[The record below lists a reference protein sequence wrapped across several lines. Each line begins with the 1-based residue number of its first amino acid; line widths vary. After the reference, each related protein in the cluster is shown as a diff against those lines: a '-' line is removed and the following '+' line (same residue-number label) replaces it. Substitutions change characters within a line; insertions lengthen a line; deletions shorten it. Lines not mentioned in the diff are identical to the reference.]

1 LNCCRVIF
9 FDKQIQTLRES
20 SCLMGVQMLEI
31 FGYIYFFP
39 TKFVFVRLQYHFFLD
54 AKCSLDYHITFFLH
68 NINDATSPLHKT
80 FISSSNRL
88 INFIVLNT
96 HIATSIMSCSSPI
109 SCLCLVLILLIVFV
123 LVFIVVVSYHI

>member
-1 LNCCRVIF
+1 MSL
-9 FDKQIQTLRES
+9 
-20 SCLMGVQMLEI
+20 
-31 FGYIYFFP
+31 
-39 TKFVFVRLQYHFFLD
+39 FLD

-109 SCLCLVLILLIVFV
+109 SCLCLVLILPIVFV